1 MRMKSCPTCQRTF
14 EETLTFCLVDGSVLS
29 APSGANDIPGITD
42 SHRSDPAATKV
53 LNPTTRAGGSRHSDL
68 STIVSPQ
75 PLPLY
80 SPKQQ
85 LAEKPRGKP
94 WMAIGIASSVVVI
107 FVVGAILG
115 VIWLGRKSAGGSESN
130 SNVENVNLKPS
141 PTATA
146 ATGDGGWEAMTDKT
160 SLNGENLTYYP
171 GTTPEQCRADCDK
184 DVRCKGFTF
193 IRAGAYNPNDSAMC
207 YQAAVVTGSA
217 THPCCISAIKRK

>member
-1 MRMKSCPTCQRTF
+1 M
-14 EETLTFCLVDGSVLS
+14 
-29 APSGANDIPGITD
+29 
-42 SHRSDPAATKV
+42 
-53 LNPTTRAGGSRHSDL
+53 
-68 STIVSPQ
+68 
-75 PLPLY
+75 
-80 SPKQQ
+80 
-85 LAEKPRGKP
+85 AEKPRGKP